1 MSIDYLDGGFSEG
14 EIVAISSA
22 RNVGKSKVNSKEV
35 LRAELRHLVR
45 GGPLPWDQFQ
55 RLASAAYGTGAV
67 GSMQDFYAVS
77 P

>member
-14 EIVAISSA
+14 GMVVISSA
-22 RNVGKSKVNSKEV
+22 RNVGKNSKEV
-35 LRAELRHLVR
+35 LRVELRHLVR
-45 GGPLPWDQFQ
+45 GGLLPWDQFQ